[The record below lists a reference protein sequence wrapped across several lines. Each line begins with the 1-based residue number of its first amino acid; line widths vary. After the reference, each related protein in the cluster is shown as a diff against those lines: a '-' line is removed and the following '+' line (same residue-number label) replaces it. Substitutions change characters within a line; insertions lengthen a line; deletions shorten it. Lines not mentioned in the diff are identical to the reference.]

1 MADAA
6 DVASPPPEPA
16 APPPTAGDCEPR
28 RVEPLAMLGK
38 LSEEQVA
45 CLEASL
51 SAASKMTDKDKF
63 SRALMINAYSKGDK
77 RGWESLVKRHLEEVD
92 QSDPDICYKYAT
104 HLARKGPSRA
114 SAVIRWSDV
123 ALENRTR
130 WSGDTYTK
138 RVYALYKMKAISGQ
152 NLWRSADE
160 TYSADP
166 TEANQK
172 SVEKWR
178 NLTKVYAREWYEY
191 AKGAG
196 MDPSVPLELC
206 NSAAGHD
213 DYCEQ

>member
-138 RVYALYKMKAISGQ
+138 RVYALYKMKAISAQ